1 MEPEPTQCDGSF
13 ARALED
19 LNGWFF
25 PQFSVEVS
33 RLRNLESSTIGSP
46 SGALGQIPYNCALRY
61 CCEYAT
67 NNGQRHLGALARALD
82 CKAGDPIRAR
92 IRESRK
98 LIVIDLGSG
107 PGFSWLLFAGLVLQ
121 QTQPTTIS
129 VINVDHSNNMH
140 RIARATRDIAC
151 STYPNL
157 QSIEFRFATT
167 SEIIDTFTSDELSA
181 DSSILMVLNH
191 LLHQSSQTKTPV
203 PHFVSQAFA
212 NISRLAKRSGASN
225 VYGISI
231 EPARLKIGFG
241 ATGLIN
247 EVHKYRG
254 VVVAEAEIPGDRAG
268 KSVTTFR
275 F

>member
-13 ARALED
+13 ARVIED
-19 LNGWFF
+19 LNAWFF
-25 PQFSVEVS
+25 PRFSAEVS
-33 RLRNLESSTIGSP
+33 RLKNLESSTIGSP

-92 IRESRK
+92 IRETRK
-98 LIVIDLGSG
+98 L
-107 PGFSWLLFAGLVLQ
+107 
-121 QTQPTTIS
+121 
-129 VINVDHSNNMH
+129 VDHSNNMH

-151 STYPNL
+151 STHPDL

-167 SEIIDTFTSDELSA
+167 SGIIDTFTSDELSA
-181 DSSILMVLNH
+181 DSSILLILNH

-203 PHFVSQAFA
+203 PHFVSQAFD
-212 NISRLAKRSGASN
+212 NISRLAERSGASN

-241 ATGLIN
+241 ASGLIN

-254 VVVAEAEIPGDRAG
+254 AVVAEAEIPGDRAG